1 MPLSVVSYPH
11 PTLRYRSKPIRRVD
25 KGLREIAAEM
35 LDLMY
40 ASEGVGLAANQVDLP
55 IRLFVANPTGVRG
68 EGEELVLI
76 NPQVQRPRGS
86 EAGQEGCLSL
96 PGVFGQVKRPKTVRV
111 SAYDLKGNP
120 VERDVEGFFGRVL
133 QHEYDHLEGTLFFDR
148 MSTEAKREIEDQLEE
163 LESDFRSRQSAGSIP
178 SDEELLARLAE
189 WESKYA

>member
-11 PTLRYRSKPIRRVD
+11 PTLRYRSKPIQRVD
-25 KGLREIAAEM
+25 QGLREIAAEM

-40 ASEGVGLAANQVDLP
+40 RSEGVGLAANQVDLP
-55 IRLFVANPTGVRG
+55 IRLFVANPSGVRG

-86 EAGQEGCLSL
+86 EADQEGCLSL
-96 PGVFGQVKRPKTVRV
+96 PGVFGQVKRPKSVRI

-120 VERDVEGFFGRVL
+120 IDRDVEGFLGRVL

-148 MSTEAKREIEDQLEE
+148 MGPEAKRDIEAQLEE
-163 LESDFRSRQSAGSIP
+163 LEADFRSKQAAGSIP
-178 SDEELLARLAE
+178 SDDELIARLAE
-189 WESKYA
+189 WENKYA